1 MNQRGDYP
9 DILGQLSGER
19 LTVGDLLQGAL
30 GVFPP
35 TTALDQ
41 TVEVLFL
48 LQNMTNRP
56 LSLRLIVRTPARD
69 STGSLA
75 NFFTPRPR
83 LALTLPPA
91 ECGLVHIPIT
101 PQLPTRPGEGYL
113 IQVAVEATP
122 PDRYQAVRL
131 AAGGA
136 PPSLL
141 ALSPFRVAVLRDI
154 HFTAREIAPNQLAV
168 ALDVLAGRFPPRS
181 ETPQPRYE
189 ALWTLHDLR
198 QEAQQVEATAAEARK
213 VARALSP
220 ALLYVPLLEHTN
232 AVFGEA
238 GMPLHPGEALFI
250 TRALMYVL
258 QEGLDLEQGFSREQ
272 SAWFK
277 RLCRLLVAKPEAV
290 HAIDQL
296 ISLLY
301 TAVIYDTVLLGFHVV
316 AGQANA
322 DFGDKTEQ
330 GDYTARLVAAL
341 EGRTTLRLEHV
352 YVPLVLA
359 GVALHGRVMLPGEKL
374 WQSLAQVQ
382 QARDG
387 RIKLAG
393 AEFAEVFELLNTLI
407 EQARHLLTSLRV
419 PRD

>member
-1 MNQRGDYP
+1 MNQVGDYP

-56 LSLRLIVRTPARD
+56 LALRLIVRPPARD
-69 STGSLA
+69 SAGSLA

-91 ECGLVHIPIT
+91 ECGLVHIPVT

-113 IQVAVEATP
+113 IQVAVEVTP
-122 PDRYQAVRL
+122 PDRYQAVRPV
-131 AAGGA
+131 AGGA

-154 HFTAREIAPNQLAV
+154 HFTARETAPSQLAV
-168 ALDVLAGRFPPRS
+168 ALDVLPGRFPPRS

-258 QEGLDLEQGFSREQ
+258 QDGLDLEQGFSREQ

-277 RLCRLLVAKPEAV
+277 RLCRLLVADPQAAHAV
-290 HAIDQL
+290 DQL
-296 ISLLY
+296 VSLLY
-301 TAVIYDTVLLGFHVV
+301 TAAVYDAVLLGFHVA
-316 AGQANA
+316 AGQTNA

-330 GDYTARLVAAL
+330 SDYTARLIAAL
-341 EGRTTLRLEHV
+341 EGRATLRLEHV

-359 GVALHGRVMLPGEKL
+359 GVALHGRVTLPGEKP
-374 WQSLAQVQ
+374 WQSLVQVQ

-407 EQARHLLTSLRV
+407 EQARQLLIDLRV